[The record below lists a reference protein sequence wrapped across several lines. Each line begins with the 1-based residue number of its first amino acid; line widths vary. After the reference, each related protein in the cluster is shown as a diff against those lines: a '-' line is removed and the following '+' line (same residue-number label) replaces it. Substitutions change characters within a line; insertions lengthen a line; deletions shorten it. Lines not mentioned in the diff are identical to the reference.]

1 MGVQPQTP
9 YKKYTANGTTTAFP
23 LDFDCKNKDHLI
35 VMIDDAEVDNST
47 WSLTNEQVVFNTA
60 PAADKKI
67 TLQRNTPYRRDRNY
81 QAYDNSFRPGPVNDD
96 FDWIWWKLQELGFNG
111 IQLLEKIVQE
121 AIERNKANSQLQ
133 QDYTERD
140 LAVKKYTDQLVALVT
155 GDPSFEG
162 ITTEFVTQNGMSQ
175 HNINLSIINYVNPKM
190 WGAKGDGIA
199 DDAQAIRDCFNF
211 MVANNATLN
220 DFSESKYRYNS
231 NILVSAPNKK
241 LNVQGNCEFVSDNN
255 YITFSGTHEQI
266 GYIASA
272 ATKGSRTISLNANVS
287 LSSNDLIA
295 IHNSRIS
302 SLSTHRDYYYDGEY
316 KIVESVSA
324 NVVTL
329 RSQLETGYPSGTAD
343 KVWKINPI
351 TINIIGFKFIGNGFT
366 ALRLSLGRDCTGSF
380 TTENLNNS
388 FTSQNSF
395 IVEKCF
401 SCKFESGRYLKL
413 GLSGSGTDYG
423 VTVSNS
429 QDILFTGG
437 YAYGGRHGT
446 AIGGGSGDMTV
457 PSRRVRYEKMTI
469 ENDPASSLHAAD
481 MHGNAIDCHY
491 KNNIILGRISLSGK
505 NPASISNKITP
516 HKGDIRVPIGLS
528 EIVEGRVLSLN
539 DEVIST
545 GSASFVVGWLASS
558 TIAKVTGKVTI
569 NIQDI
574 EFAGNENLLG
584 IYPIFN
590 MPTKN
595 NVVID
600 GFNLVGDAPLFDRLT
615 SYSAGSAAIQPSY
628 IQITRPKF
636 AVPESV
642 SIIASGATL
651 TNTIKNVFSS
661 SGTNANGT
669 WIKNSDGSMICT
681 HKITGTVAINIP
693 YVGGFKSPDFLW
705 SFPKA
710 FVGNAPEVSVTS
722 HDNACFSGKGTGTTL
737 IQSNVFGVAL
747 TSIASAGVILNVMAI
762 GRHLP

>member
-1 MGVQPQTP
+1 MTMFLAP
-9 YKKYTANGTTTAFP
+9 YTAIADLDGSP
-23 LDFDCKNKDHLI
+23 LDAGFLFFGEYGKDPESFPI
-35 VMIDDAEVDNST
+35 ETFWDAEFTIPTAQPIRTRNGYPVRNGSPAKVHLKQPNHSIAIKNRNGAFILVDF
-47 WSLTNEQVVFNTA
+47 TNKGWDITFTEQQ
-60 PAADKKI
+60 KQI
-67 TLQRNTPYRRDRNY
+67 
-81 QAYDNSFRPGPVNDD
+81 ND
-96 FDWIWWKLQELGFNG
+96 LQE
-111 IQLLEKIVQE
+111 K
-121 AIERNKANSQLQ
+121 
-133 QDYTERD
+133 T
-140 LAVKKYTDQLVALVT
+140 
-155 GDPSFEG
+155 
-162 ITTEFVTQNGMSQ
+162 
-175 HNINLSIINYVNPKM
+175 NLSIINYVNPKM

-255 YITFSGTHEQI
+255 YITFSGANEQI

-272 ATKGSRTISLNANVS
+272 VTKGSRTISLNANVS

-329 RSQLETGYPSGTAD
+329 RSQLETAYPSGTAD

-351 TINIIGFKFIGNGFT
+351 TINIIGVKFIGNGFT

-491 KNNIILGRISLSGK
+491 KNNNILGRISLSGK

-545 GSASFVVGWLASS
+545 GSASFVMGWLASS

-615 SYSAGSAAIQPSY
+615 NYSAGTSSVQPSY

-636 AVPESV
+636 AVPENV

-669 WIKNSDGSMICT
+669 WIKNPDGSMICT
-681 HKITGTVAINIP
+681 HKITGTVALNIP

-710 FVGNAPEVSVTS
+710 FIGNNPEVSVTS
-722 HDNACFSGKGTGTTL
+722 HDGACFSGKGTGTTL

-747 TSIASAGVILNVMAI
+747 TSFASAGVILNVMAI